1 MKRILL
7 GLVMAS
13 GLALLVAPMAN
24 AQNAGL
30 ECGHN
35 YGFLATGAEPVTA
48 TTAAAT
54 YPLNYI
60 AGVGVLKFGALGS
73 AGTGQC
79 TVGGEMIYID
89 NDYETFQGGPS
100 NCTVPSAFGEL
111 PCFNGVDTMIEG
123 GTGPGPN
130 GSITIELGATFQT
143 VVGDSNMADV
153 TLPFDFTVFVAKS
166 AATMEG
172 NSNIPPGGTAAG
184 DTNGNGPCDEGLD
197 PWGCGPNSPE
207 PPLGPVLSITLQ
219 EQATTAA
226 LNPIPTT
233 YGKAPYAGSA
243 ATLCTGF
250 GGNSTDLVASG
261 QATQTDEA
269 TGTYGAT
276 SGSLNVFA
284 DGLASGSLTF
294 NSNDDVGNTTGIS
307 NYDCDFQQENVAV
320 YADGTTNNEA
330 LINDVQFYNPYTAG
344 EALTCRDADAGVTG
358 VGEGNP
364 VGADEVNSSV
374 VWGASD
380 QDGYTIVTGVATP
393 ALLGGAF
400 LPPGETATCTS
411 LQETPAAGKVSIIK
425 PTTPIVSTGNT
436 VVTEGLAID
445 NTSEA
450 ACAVTVAMPTVT
462 GLVHDGGQCT
472 ISLAG
477 AGSPFDSP
485 APGSPVKFGVEA
497 FSNTATYANVNCV
510 CSNGTATGAK
520 AASTMTI
527 TATQCE
533 FTGAA
538 TIALTCEN

>member
-1 MKRILL
+1 MKRFLL

-13 GLALLVAPMAN
+13 GLALLAAPMAN
-24 AQNAGL
+24 AQSNAGL

-60 AGVGVLKFGALGS
+60 AGVGVLKFGAVEDGS
-73 AGTGQC
+73 CPIT
-79 TVGGEMIYID
+79 GEMIYID

-100 NCTVPSAFGEL
+100 NCGVPSAFGEL
-111 PCFNGVDTMIEG
+111 PCFNGGSMIEG

-130 GSITIELGATFQT
+130 GSVTIEFGADFQT
-143 VVGDSNMADV
+143 VVGDSNSANV
-153 TLPFDFTVFVAKS
+153 TLPFDFTVFVTKS
-166 AATMEG
+166 GVSMEG

-184 DTNGNGPCDEGLD
+184 DTSGNTTCDEGLD
-197 PWGCGPNSPE
+197 PWGCGPNAPT

-219 EQATTAA
+219 EQATTPT

-250 GGNSTDLVASG
+250 GGNSTDLVAGG

-294 NSNDDVGNTTGIS
+294 NSNDDVGNTTGLS
-307 NYDCDFQQENVAV
+307 NYDCDFQQLNINV

-330 LINDVQFYNPYTAG
+330 LINDNQFYNPYTAG

-358 VGEGNP
+358 VGSGNP

-374 VWGASD
+374 VWGTSD
-380 QDGYTIVTGVATP
+380 QNGYTIVTGVATP
-393 ALLGGAF
+393 ALLSGAF

-411 LQETPAAGKVSIIK
+411 LQESAASGKVTLTK
-425 PTTPIVSTGNT
+425 PTSPLVWSGAT
-436 VVTEGLAID
+436 VTEPYTIT
-445 NTSEA
+445 NTSEG
-450 ACAVTVAMPTVT
+450 ACTVTASMPTVT
-462 GLVHDGGQCT
+462 GAPIHGNTCT
-472 ISLAG
+472 ISL
-477 AGSPFDSP
+477 
-485 APGSPVKFGVEA
+485 SPVAPYDASLSPISFGVESFA
-497 FSNTATYANVNCV
+497 A
-510 CSNGTATGAK
+510 ATGYT
-520 AASTMTI
+520 SVTCMCTGSSSP
-527 TATQCE
+527 
-533 FTGAA
+533 GAA
-538 TIALTCEN
+538 TAKSTLVTTSTNCELTGPASTVLTCEN